1 MIDIRSLPQTGR
13 LFLFLLIPDQSD
25 SLNQRFSEP
34 EIRGK
39 QPINSDKIQILT
51 ALI

>member
-1 MIDIRSLPQTGR
+1 
-13 LFLFLLIPDQSD
+13 LISEAFRKPEGFFVFTDSG
-25 SLNQRFSEP
+25 SLNRRFNEP